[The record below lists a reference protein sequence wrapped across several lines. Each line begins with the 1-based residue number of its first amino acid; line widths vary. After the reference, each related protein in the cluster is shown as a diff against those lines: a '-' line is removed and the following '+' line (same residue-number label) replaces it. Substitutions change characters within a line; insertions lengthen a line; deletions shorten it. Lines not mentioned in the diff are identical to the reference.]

1 MKKYLVFWVFIFIPM
16 TLFAQRKYPTGITP
30 YTLLMMN
37 TYADRGDV
45 DKAESILS
53 SLGYKY
59 TSYKENFI
67 GGTATYTR
75 KTKDG
80 YGSKIYW
87 TIGTGL
93 CHYFSVKF
101 FTSKGSNYFINL
113 LKKSKYKLCDG
124 RWSQFGTSN
133 LYDIGQD
140 GREFSILTEC
150 A

>member
-1 MKKYLVFWVFIFIPM
+1 MPL

-30 YTLLMMN
+30 YTLQKISE
-37 TYADRGDV
+37 YANGNDIE
-45 DKAESILS
+45 KAESILS

-87 TIGTGL
+87 TIGTGQ
-93 CHYFSVKF
+93 CQFFSVNF
-101 FTSKGSNYFINL
+101 FTSKGSNYFVSL
-113 LKKSKYKLCDG
+113 LRKSKYKLYYYKGDKI
-124 RWSQFGTSN
+124 WHQSN
-133 LYDIGQD
+133 LVDPSSDEADD
-140 GREFSILTEC
+140 GIVQSGRKFDLIYTC